1 MPRIARKN
9 LSSSYMHIIVQGI
22 NKEYI
27 FSDNHLKDAYKSIL
41 KKNLSKTNI
50 NILAYCIMNNHAHI
64 LVHSTNIQE
73 ITKLMQKTNT
83 SYAKLYNKNKQR
95 VGYVFRNRY
104 YSQMILDKNHLYNCI
119 AYIHNNPVKAN
130 IVNKLSSYLY
140 SSYSEYLGNKDLIT
154 ETSIK
159 LAFDNINNYIET
171 FKQIH
176 KNENIE
182 DIIDVMD
189 EIKESSQIIENFLS
203 KYHKTLQEIIN
214 DNNIFS
220 ELLLQLRH
228 LSGLSLR
235 DLSKIFN
242 INKDKLNKIINKNL

>member
-140 SSYSEYLGNKDLIT
+140 SSYSEYLGNKD
-154 ETSIK
+154 
-159 LAFDNINNYIET
+159 
-171 FKQIH
+171 
-176 KNENIE
+176 
-182 DIIDVMD
+182 
-189 EIKESSQIIENFLS
+189 
-203 KYHKTLQEIIN
+203 
-214 DNNIFS
+214 
-220 ELLLQLRH
+220 
-228 LSGLSLR
+228 
-235 DLSKIFN
+235 
-242 INKDKLNKIINKNL
+242 